1 MCKRAHTATR
11 LAGRTARH
19 PIRREMREMKGNSHR
34 RLRIWLV
41 LAVVVASL
49 GIVSSASARYLSE
62 DTGMPATVAATTPA
76 VDAAPSDG
84 FSWGDALIGAGVT
97 AGGLLGVSCAAYAA
111 RTRSRLAL

>member
-1 MCKRAHTATR
+1 MKTR
-11 LAGRTARH
+11 NHR
-19 PIRREMREMKGNSHR
+19 IRV
-34 RLRIWLV
+34 WLV

-62 DTGMPATVAATTPA
+62 DTGMPVTIAATPPTVTSTPA
-76 VDAAPSDG
+76 DG

-97 AGGLLGVSCAAYAA
+97 VGGMVGLSGAAYAA